1 MMPYRWD
8 GKIACKILKTAKE
21 LLVDGGLE
29 SDRNLGAAGY
39 RRKISEFLSDY
50 GLVGACIPGNI
61 HRDSQM
67 LDLLSRIPSATLLC
81 KK

>member
-1 MMPYRWD
+1 MGREDTY
-8 GKIACKILKTAKE
+8 KILKTAKK
-21 LLVDGGLE
+21 LLVDGGLNPTE
-29 SDRNLGAAGY
+29 TWALQDTVE
-39 RRKISEFLSDY
+39 KINEFLSNY